1 MKNWESTKQKLLDCP
16 LPQATSSYTVIPHKV
31 FLEEIVTELNNKGYQ
46 IADERYLTMGNCAV
60 LTGMYRIQ
68 SSIGGELAPAISFVN
83 SYNKSRRAEIRA
95 SAVVLVCKNGMM
107 GMIGNGHYSRKHTG
121 NALEDF
127 RDHIKIV
134 ITGLDE
140 EFARLE
146 KNKEEM
152 KATTI
157 DTLLR
162 SSLIGDM
169 MINEGLLTL
178 SQLAI
183 LKKELKK
190 SMYFS
195 GNTLWD
201 FYNNCTEAFK
211 DNHPSSFDKQHVKF
225 HTYICDK
232 FKLTGSRGLYPGLPD
247 FDVGVGNGQ
256 SRLGRLS
263 VRVVNE
269 MAEWNFLRCGG
280 LS

>member
-1 MKNWESTKQKLLDCP
+1 MKNWESTKQNLLDCP
-16 LPQATSSYTVIPHKV
+16 LPQATATYTVIPHKV
-31 FLEEIVTELNNKGYQ
+31 FLEEITGELKDKGYQ
-46 IADERYLTMGNCAV
+46 IAEERYLAMHNCAV

-68 SSIGGELAPAISFVN
+68 SAIGGDLAPAISFVN

-107 GMIGNGHYSRKHTG
+107 GTVDNGYYSRKHTG
-121 NALEDF
+121 NALDEF
-127 RDHIKIV
+127 REHIKTV
-134 ITGLDE
+134 VGGLDE
-140 EFARLE
+140 EFKRLV
-146 KNKEEM
+146 KNQDEM
-152 KATTI
+152 KAITI
-157 DTLLR
+157 DSLLR

-190 SMYFS
+190 SMFFS

-211 DNHPSSFDKQHVKF
+211 DNHPSTFDKQHVKF

-232 FKLTGSRGLYPGLPD
+232 FNLTGSRGLYPRLPG
-247 FDVGVGNGQ
+247 FTPTADVFGP
-256 SRLGRLS
+256 L
-263 VRVVNE
+263 
-269 MAEWNFLRCGG
+269 
-280 LS
+280 